1 MKTIKFLPTNDF
13 SHEGNLE
20 YEQIETVV
28 AAEESKE
35 EASAPEP
42 VPTSDKWFEDME
54 ADSGVRQVFASLCPK
69 VYQMF

>member
-42 VPTSDKWFEDME
+42 VPTSDK
-54 ADSGVRQVFASLCPK
+54 
-69 VYQMF
+69 